1 MNTLFACLPCYNE
14 EENIIPLTL
23 GWLEQ
28 EEALKKEGFSLQV
41 VAIDDKSTDSTKAV
55 SYTHLKLHP
64 GPERAC
70 SLPGHPLHGQRW
82 RYRPGQCRLFCKGKR
97 GTYIGPLFC
106 G

>member
-41 VAIDDKSTDSTKAV
+41 VAIDDKSTDSTKEKI
-55 SYTHLKLHP
+55 SQL
-64 GPERAC
+64 
-70 SLPGHPLHGQRW
+70 
-82 RYRPGQCRLFCKGKR
+82 
-97 GTYIGPLFC
+97 
-106 G
+106 